1 MRIPSK
7 MAVRAAGDLAATHC
21 SNDYQAKAGP
31 LKAIIPLLIAL
42 LAAPVAAQSVEET
55 GDTRRAGESAAIRRA
70 IASDPVAP
78 TVNPQG
84 ADVTLVVFSD
94 YQCPYCRRIHPAI
107 EQLKREDRRLRIVY
121 RDWPIFG
128 APSVE
133 AARAAIAARYQGKHA
148 AFNDALMATKGR
160 IDSAAIRAAAARAGV
175 DWKRLKAD
183 ETRHAAEIEGAIER
197 TRGYARALGL
207 TGTPAMSIGRYLIPG
222 AVDLATLRKA
232 VAAARADREG

>member
-1 MRIPSK
+1 MSI
-7 MAVRAAGDLAATHC
+7 V
-21 SNDYQAKAGP
+21 P
-31 LKAIIPLLIAL
+31 LFASALIAL
-42 LAAPVAAQSVEET
+42 SIAPAAAQMLDEA
-55 GDTRRAGESAAIRRA
+55 GDTRRVDEAAAVRRA

-78 TVNPQG
+78 TVAPRG

-107 EQLKREDRRLRIVY
+107 EQLKREDKRLRIVY

-133 AARAAIAARYQGKHA
+133 AARAAIAANYQGKHA

-160 IDSAAIRAAAARAGV
+160 IDGTAIRAAAARAGV
-175 DWKRLKAD
+175 DWTRLKAD

-197 TRGYARALGL
+197 TRRYARMMGL
-207 TGTPAMSIGRYLIPG
+207 TGTPAMLVGRYLIPG
-222 AVDLATLRKA
+222 PVDLATLRKA
-232 VAAARADREG
+232 VETARTRRDG

>member
-1 MRIPSK
+1 MSI
-7 MAVRAAGDLAATHC
+7 V
-21 SNDYQAKAGP
+21 P
-31 LKAIIPLLIAL
+31 LFASALIAL
-42 LAAPVAAQSVEET
+42 SIAPAAAQMLDEA
-55 GDTRRAGESAAIRRA
+55 GDTRRVDEAAAVRRA

-78 TVNPQG
+78 TVAPRG

-107 EQLKREDRRLRIVY
+107 EQLKREDKRLRIVY

-133 AARAAIAARYQGKHA
+133 AARAAIAANYQGKHA

-160 IDSAAIRAAAARAGV
+160 IDGTAIRAAAARAGV

-197 TRGYARALGL
+197 TRRYARMMGL
-207 TGTPAMSIGRYLIPG
+207 TGTPAMLVGRYLIPG
-222 AVDLATLRKA
+222 PVDLATLRKA
-232 VAAARADREG
+232 VETARARPDG

>member
-1 MRIPSK
+1 MKS
-7 MAVRAAGDLAATHC
+7 V
-21 SNDYQAKAGP
+21 
-31 LKAIIPLLIAL
+31 LLTVAL
-42 LAAPVAAQSVEET
+42 LGAAALPLAAQSLEEA
-55 GDTRRAGESAAIRRA
+55 GDTRRAGEAAAVRRE
-70 IASDPVAP
+70 IAGDPVAP
-78 TVNPQG
+78 AVAPKG

-133 AARAAIAARYQGKHA
+133 AARTAIAANYQGRHA
-148 AFNDALMATKGR
+148 AFNDALMATQGR

-183 ETRHAAEIEGAIER
+183 ENRHAGEIEGVIAR
-197 TRGYARALGL
+197 TRGYARAMGL
-207 TGTPAMSIGRYLIPG
+207 TGTPAMLVGRYLIPG
-222 AVDLATLRKA
+222 AVDLPTLRKA
-232 VAAARADREG
+232 IASARADKTSRAGP

>member
-1 MRIPSK
+1 MSI
-7 MAVRAAGDLAATHC
+7 V
-21 SNDYQAKAGP
+21 P
-31 LKAIIPLLIAL
+31 LFASALIAL
-42 LAAPVAAQSVEET
+42 SIAPAAAQMLDGA
-55 GDTRRAGESAAIRRA
+55 GDTRRVDEAAAVRRA

-78 TVNPQG
+78 TVAPRG

-107 EQLKREDRRLRIVY
+107 EQLKREDKRLRIVY

-133 AARAAIAARYQGKHA
+133 AARAAIAANYQGKHA

-160 IDSAAIRAAAARAGV
+160 IDGTAIRAAAARAGV

-197 TRGYARALGL
+197 TRRYARMMGL
-207 TGTPAMSIGRYLIPG
+207 TGTPAMLVGRYLIPG

-232 VAAARADREG
+232 VETARARPDG